1 MTHANLVLRHVLRSQ
16 DFTRPWL
23 DAFFPQVRELK
34 KKLET
39 PNGKRNLQERLRGR
53 IMFPIFYE
61 PSTRTRFSFCSAA
74 VGLGMHPI
82 WTEDAGKFS
91 SAAKGESFQD
101 TAHNLLGYCPDVIV
115 MRHFQDGAEKVVA
128 NISDS
133 FYGGIPVINA
143 GSGKQQHPTQ
153 ALLDLYTIWDILGRL
168 DNLTVVI
175 GADVANGRTCR
186 SLAYLLSKYSSIR
199 IIFVTPPELQ
209 PPHDLLTHLTECGA
223 KFELTAE
230 LTDAIRRADVLYWV
244 RLQSERVQDPVVK
257 DRLVGSYSKFR
268 IDSEQVALLPEN
280 AIILHPMPIIDE
292 VALDVKTNCPKFRA
306 YEQSANGLPVRMAL
320 LWELLKDR

>member
-16 DFTRPWL
+16 DFTRAWL
-23 DAFFPQVRELK
+23 NEFFPEVRELK
-34 KKLET
+34 ET
-39 PNGKRNLQERLRGR
+39 LRTFKGKRSLQERLVGR
-53 IMFPIFYE
+53 LMFPIFYE
-61 PSTRTRFSFCSAA
+61 PSTRTRFSFCSAS
-74 VGLGMHPI
+74 VRLGMQPI

-91 SAAKGESFQD
+91 SASKGESLQD
-101 TAHNLLGYCPDVIV
+101 TAHNLLGYRPDVIV
-115 MRHFQDGAEKVVA
+115 LRHFLDDAEKVVA
-128 NISDS
+128 DISDQ

-153 ALLDLYTIWDILGRL
+153 ALLDLYTIWDVLGRL

-186 SLAYLLSKYSSIR
+186 SLAYLLSKYSGIR
-199 IIFVTPPELQ
+199 IIFVTPHELQ
-209 PPHDLLTHLTECGA
+209 PPADLLTHLTECGVR
-223 KFELTAE
+223 FELTSE
-230 LTDAIRRADVLYWV
+230 LSEAVKQADVLYWV
-244 RLQSERVQDPVVK
+244 RLQIERVQDPVVK

-268 IDSEQVALLPEN
+268 IGAEQVALLPDG

-306 YEQSANGLPVRMAL
+306 YEQSSNGLPVRMTL